1 MEFALSDE
9 QKEFKKIAKKFCDE
23 VLKDKVKFFD
33 ENQKVPTEIIYQ
45 LYDLGFGAITIE
57 EDYNGLGCGM
67 LDFAIVIEEISKV
80 CGSTALTL
88 IGSIL
93 GAIAIDLYGD
103 DSQKE
108 KYLPDIADGK
118 KLAAFAVSEST
129 AGSDISSI
137 KTIVEEQDDKYIMNG
152 SKCWI
157 TNAEIADIYVVL
169 SKEKDDKY
177 SAFIVEKGFEGF
189 SFGKKEDKLGMRN
202 SSTGELIFKNCIIP
216 KENLLY
222 KSGEGMKI
230 AGKVLNYSRP
240 IIGAQALGI
249 AEGALEDAI
258 KYAKERKQFGR
269 SISSFQVIK
278 HMLVEM
284 YTEIEAARWLVYNAC
299 KKIDDNDEDI
309 QIESSIS
316 KVFAS
321 NTAMKVTSNA
331 IQIMGG
337 YGYIKEYPMEKR
349 MRDAKVTQIYE
360 GTNQILNNLA
370 AKSLLNRY

>member
-1 MEFALSDE
+1 MEFNLSDR
-9 QKEFKKIAKKFCDE
+9 QKEFKRIAKKFSNE

-33 ENQKVPTEIIYQ
+33 ENQQVPTEIIKQ
-45 LYDLGFGAITIE
+45 LYDHGFGAITIE
-57 EDYNGLGCGM
+57 EEYNGLGCGM
-67 LDFAIVIEEISKV
+67 LDFAVVIEEISKV

-88 IGSIL
+88 IGSSL
-93 GAIAIDLYGD
+93 GAIAIDLYGNE
-103 DSQKE
+103 SQKK

-118 KLAAFAVSEST
+118 KLATFAVSESS
-129 AGSDISSI
+129 AGSDISSM
-137 KTIVEEQDDKYIMNG
+137 KTIVEECDDKYIMNG

-169 SKEKDDKY
+169 SKGKGDKY
-177 SAFIVEKGFEGF
+177 STFIVEKEFEGF
-189 SFGKKEDKLGMRN
+189 KFGKKEDKLGMRS
-202 SSTGELIFKNCIIP
+202 SSTGELIFQNCIIP

-222 KSGEGMKI
+222 KSGEGMHM
-230 AGKVLNYSRP
+230 AGKILNYSRP

-249 AEGALEDAI
+249 AEGAFEDSI
-258 KYAKERKQFGR
+258 RYAKERKQFGK
-269 SISSFQVIK
+269 SISSFQIIK
-278 HMLVEM
+278 HILVDM

-309 QIESSIS
+309 QVEASIS

-321 NTAMKVTSNA
+321 NTAMKVTTNA
-331 IQIMGG
+331 IQILGG